1 MRSTAERLRE
11 EPPEN
16 PYRAPAELPALWA
29 ELVEEETERPR
40 RGGAGRVLGTLAL
53 CIAALVVYWAAM
65 CALGEW
71 LESW

>member
-1 MRSTAERLRE
+1 
-11 EPPEN
+11 
-16 PYRAPAELPALWA
+16 
-29 ELVEEETERPR
+29 
-40 RGGAGRVLGTLAL
+40 VLGTLAL